1 MKLIIYLLKK
11 LRSNI
16 SRIILNLIG
25 KNLIYKSKLVRKNFN
40 TLEDAEFKIY
50 SQNGEDGII
59 NFIVESLNI
68 KKPNFVE
75 LGVGDYSECNT
86 RFLYEVYYS
95 RGLVIDC
102 IQDLHAKISKN
113 VSLWKG
119 NLKIVNEFIE
129 VKNINSIIEKNCS
142 FQIDLFSID
151 LDGIDYWILNELN
164 ESIKPK
170 IFIVEYNSTFQEKNI
185 SIPNI
190 EKFDRGKYHY
200 SNLCYG
206 ASLKAFNKL
215 MQKKGYY
222 LLGVNYLRNNAFFIS
237 NEFPKEKFFPQIKIS
252 NIKDMINANYS
263 ESRDIFKNL
272 NFLDNKK
279 RIKEIGDCK
288 VIDLNKNNNLVKFK
302 DIIDEE

>member
-119 NLKIVNEFIE
+119 NLKIVNEFI
-129 VKNINSIIEKNCS
+129 K
-142 FQIDLFSID
+142 
-151 LDGIDYWILNELN
+151 
-164 ESIKPK
+164 
-170 IFIVEYNSTFQEKNI
+170 
-185 SIPNI
+185 
-190 EKFDRGKYHY
+190 
-200 SNLCYG
+200 
-206 ASLKAFNKL
+206 
-215 MQKKGYY
+215 
-222 LLGVNYLRNNAFFIS
+222 
-237 NEFPKEKFFPQIKIS
+237 
-252 NIKDMINANYS
+252 
-263 ESRDIFKNL
+263 
-272 NFLDNKK
+272 
-279 RIKEIGDCK
+279 
-288 VIDLNKNNNLVKFK
+288 
-302 DIIDEE
+302 